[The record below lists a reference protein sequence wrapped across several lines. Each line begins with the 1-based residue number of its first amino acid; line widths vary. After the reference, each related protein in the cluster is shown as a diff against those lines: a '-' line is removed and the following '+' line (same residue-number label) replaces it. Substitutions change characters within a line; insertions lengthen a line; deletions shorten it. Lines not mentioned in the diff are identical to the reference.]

1 MKKNRIDYIVEDFP
15 NEILILADEINIGDA
30 MESIGNI
37 DSRKK
42 NINLGKNYAKLF
54 IKYKNNK

>member
-1 MKKNRIDYIVEDFP
+1 MR
-15 NEILILADEINIGDA
+15 DA

-37 DSRKK
+37 DLRKK
-42 NINLGKNYAKLF
+42 NIILGKNYAKLF